1 MKPDI
6 YSEITTRIIAD
17 LEQGV
22 APWAKPWNSTGGAMT
37 MPRNHSTSRAYSGIN
52 VLILWNAMATGGY
65 SSNRW
70 LTFKQAIDMGGNVRK
85 GMKGTSIVYASS
97 FVSVA
102 ERQKAAKDGRDERQ
116 AFMLKRSTVFNVEQC
131 DGLEIPAIEA
141 ANDGRDRLD
150 AADDLFAACGVPV
163 QHGGDRA
170 FYMPSLDYIQM
181 PPTKAFG
188 EIVDYYRTLA
198 HEMVHA
204 TGHDSRL
211 SRNILNKFGS
221 KDYAREE
228 LVAEIGSAFVCAG
241 LGIEYETRHADY
253 VGNWLAVLRE
263 DNRAIFKAASMAS
276 KAAQWIEAQAPVAVV
291 EPAREL
297 AFA

>member
-6 YSEITTRIIAD
+6 YSEITARIISD
-17 LEQGV
+17 LEAGV
-22 APWAKPWNSTGGAMT
+22 APWAKPWNSGAGAMT
-37 MPRNHSTSRAYSGIN
+37 MPRNHSSGRAYSGIN
-52 VLILWNAMATGGY
+52 VLILWNAMAKGGY

-70 LTFKQAIDMGGNVRK
+70 LTFKQAIDLGGNVRK
-85 GMKGTSIVYASS
+85 GMKGTTIVYASS

-102 ERQKAAKDGRDERQ
+102 ERQKAAQDGRDARE

-131 DGLEIPAIEA
+131 DGLTVPEIVA

-150 AADDLFAACGVPV
+150 AADDLFAACCVAI

-170 FYMPSLDYIQM
+170 FYSPSLDFIQM
-181 PPTKAFG
+181 PPSSAFG
-188 EIVDYYRTLA
+188 EIMDYYRVLA

-211 SRNILNKFGS
+211 SRNILNRFGS

-241 LGIEYETRHADY
+241 LGIEYQTRHADY
-253 VGNWLAVLRE
+253 VGNWLAVLKE
-263 DNRAIFKAASMAS
+263 DNRAIFRAASMAS
-276 KAAQWIEAQAPVAVV
+276 KAAQWIEACAVEAV
-291 EPAREL
+291 EPEREL